1 MATKHFKELKN
12 LSADELKT
20 RVRETEAQLF
30 DAKMKKAT
38 GQLGDTA
45 TLWRLRKDIARLK
58 TLQAAGQSNT
68 QKAGK

>member
-1 MATKHFKELKN
+1 VATKHFKELKN

-30 DAKMKKAT
+30 DAKMKQAT
-38 GQLGDTA
+38 GQLGNTA
-45 TLWRLRKDIARLK
+45 SLWRMRKDIARLK
-58 TLQAAGQSNT
+58 TLQTAGST